1 MSIQISE
8 GRIQDFLFS
17 LLKILQSPAPRGKR
31 GNHEFARYFDNLD
44 ELEFLCLK
52 YALIQYFFSEEQID
66 TVLSKKYF
74 ESADKI
80 LQKKAENN
88 SETDIKQV
96 MTRVDHY
103 VEYFKKIFGKDRF
116 EETSDLETE
125 LYKIVYRNLFTCQF
139 QEWSEEKIADW
150 LNQHEQETQ
159 IIPHFIVWFHEA
171 FLTLLTIYD
180 ESLWAADSSSEFAQ
194 KVTTKSM
201 R

>member
-31 GNHEFARYFDNLD
+31 GNHEFARHFDNLD

-66 TVLSKKYF
+66 PLLSKEYF
-74 ESADKI
+74 ETSKKI
-80 LQKKAENN
+80 LQKNVEKN
-88 SETDIKQV
+88 SGSELKQLIS
-96 MTRVDHY
+96 RVKYY
-103 VEYFKKIFGKDRF
+103 VKFFKKIFGKDRF
-116 EETSDLETE
+116 EESTDLETK
-125 LYKIVYRNLFTCQF
+125 LYQKVYRNLFSYQF
-139 QEWSEEKIADW
+139 QGWSEKKIAGW
-150 LNQHEQETQ
+150 LNRHEHETQ

-180 ESLWAADSSSEFAQ
+180 ESLWAANSRSEFTK
-194 KVTTKSM
+194 KVTTKSV
-201 R
+201 